1 MKTHKDPRHLER
13 IKVMQELFSFAF
25 SKQSLPIADAIGK
38 EQKAQNHK
46 SRLIQRKVLLILGK
60 MGDIDKWIE
69 NSAPKWTV
77 DKINRIDL
85 AILRLA
91 VYELMVEKKNPPKV
105 TVDESV
111 ELAKEYGS
119 EASPGFINGA
129 LGKLIVD
136 NKLL

>member
-1 MKTHKDPRHLER
+1 MKTSSDPRHLQR
-13 IKVMQELFSFAF
+13 IKVMQELFSAGFNMDQ
-25 SKQSLPIADAIGK
+25 KLDLPKSQQIL
-38 EQKAQNHK
+38 
-46 SRLIQRKVLLILGK
+46 SRLE
-60 MGDIDKWIE
+60 DIDKWISE
-69 NSAPKWTV
+69 AAPKWDV
-77 DKINRIDL
+77 AKINRIDL

-91 VYELMVEKKNPPKV
+91 IYELMIDKKNPPKV

-129 LGKLIVD
+129 LGKLIAD

>member
-25 SKQSLPIADAIGK
+25 SPD
-38 EQKAQNHK
+38 QKAESRK
-46 SRLIQRKVLLILGK
+46 SQLILSK
-60 MGDIDKWIE
+60 VSDIDNWIE
-69 NSAPKWTV
+69 KSAPKWNV

-91 VYELMVEKKNPPKV
+91 VYELMVEKLNPPKV
-105 TVDESV
+105 VVDESI

-129 LGKLIVD
+129 LGKLISD